1 MTERKGAS
9 RSKTVTRESET
20 IDPEAE
26 RVVRMRHGLRVP
38 PDMPLPSK
46 ADGLPEVMQKLR
58 EMELRA
64 LEKSGRLEAL
74 AAEADAAEASERV
87 KEKIVDALA
96 EDD

>member
-38 PDMPLPSK
+38 ADMPLPSK
-46 ADGLPEVMQKLR
+46 AEGLPEVMKKLR

-74 AAEADAAEASERV
+74 RAEADAAEGADRV
-87 KEKIVDALA
+87 KDKIVDALS
-96 EDD
+96 DDD